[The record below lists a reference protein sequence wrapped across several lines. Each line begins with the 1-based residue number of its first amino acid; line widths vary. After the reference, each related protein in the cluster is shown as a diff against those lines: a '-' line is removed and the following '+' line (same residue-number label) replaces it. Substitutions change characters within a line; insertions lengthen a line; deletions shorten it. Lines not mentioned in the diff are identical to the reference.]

1 MSRTASGSALTDF
14 GSHPDTQ
21 TESSLIRLR
30 FVQKRCLGKRVV
42 FKISDERRRIE
53 ADAAQRRLEDEQVR
67 LGREKLRLDQP
78 ATARDIENLV
88 RTLNSGWVGR
98 GFAIGLGIAVLN
110 FLAAIVLFILWT
122 FAGFAS

>member
-1 MSRTASGSALTDF
+1 M
-14 GSHPDTQ
+14 
-21 TESSLIRLR
+21 
-30 FVQKRCLGKRVV
+30 V

-78 ATARDIENLV
+78 ATTRDIEKLV

-98 GFAIGLGIAVLN
+98 GFAIGFGIAVLN
-110 FLAAIVLFILWT
+110 FVAAIVLFILWT